1 MATLHRMKMRGYP
14 RLTPVLVMVLI
25 AIYLVSMAASVHRES
40 VTWDEGDH
48 LFAGFMSLDTG
59 DFGLNPEH
67 PPMAKMVAAL
77 PLLPLH
83 LRVPPLQGRFF
94 KGEAYRDGRDLLFGN
109 LPRYAGPDLLFRARL
124 AMLLFPLSLALLV
137 FFAGRELFGT
147 ATGLLALCLL
157 AFEPNLLTHGPLIT
171 TDMAI
176 SATFMATVWA
186 AYRYA
191 VCPTFPR
198 LAVAGLAAGLALA
211 AKHSGLVLLVA
222 LLPLLAGEA
231 VLRAWGRRRSR
242 NSAADFRTTRRDAL
256 HLLGGL
262 IGMVGIALLVLWA
275 FYGFRY
281 AARPAGLGLSPDLA
295 HYVVPLRS
303 IEAGGILLLARLHV
317 FPESWLYGLADVRLV
332 ANATPTYFFGKV
344 YAHGLWLYFPAVL
357 LIKLTLGSLALLA
370 IALFAAARGWLN
382 QPRELWFV
390 LFPMALYFLI
400 ASGSGL
406 NIGVRH
412 ILPCIPLL
420 LLFAAAGAVAA
431 ARRGRGWA
439 IAVAVLLCAH
449 VASSAWAFPLYLP
462 YANEAWGGS
471 ARLPQLLSDS
481 NVDWGQQLPQVAQ
494 WVRINRAEES
504 CHFAYFVT
512 PFILPS
518 DYGIP
523 CTLLPTFDSAAEQ
536 DIDVPATV
544 NGVLLISQG
553 DLNGFEFGTKV
564 RNPYEPLVSRKPDA
578 VIDHG
583 VFVFR
588 GSFYLPD
595 AAAMA
600 PTQRATRALAAGDA
614 RMAVTEAQ
622 KALAISPSNFDA
634 LVIAGKAL
642 AAQQQTGLAADAF
655 HAALHRVDAM
665 EPSAQALWRPQI
677 EQQLRS
683 LPNH

>member
-1 MATLHRMKMRGYP
+1 MRDIP
-14 RLTPVLVMVLI
+14 RFTPVLVIVLI
-25 AIYLVSMAASVHRES
+25 VIFLVSMAASVHRES

-48 LFAGFMSLDTG
+48 LFAGFMSLRTG

-94 KGEAYRDGRDLLFGN
+94 KNESYRDGQDLLFGN
-109 LPRYAGPDLLFRARL
+109 LPRYSGPDLLFRARL
-124 AMLLFPLSLALLV
+124 AMLFFPLSLALLV
-137 FFAGRELFGT
+137 FFAGREMFGT
-147 ATGLLALCLL
+147 SAGLLALALL

-176 SATFMATVWA
+176 SATFLATVWA
-186 AYRYA
+186 TYRYA
-191 VCPTFPR
+191 INPTLPR
-198 LAVAGLAAGLALA
+198 LALAGLAAGLALA

-222 LLPLLAGEA
+222 LVPLLAGEA
-231 VLRAWGRRRSR
+231 VLRAWGRRSAGAQARSQA
-242 NSAADFRTTRRDAL
+242 STHTMRRDAVQ
-256 HLLGGL
+256 LLGGL
-262 IGMVGIALLVLWA
+262 IAIVGIALVVLWA

-281 AARPAGLGLSPDLA
+281 NARPTGLALSPDLA

-303 IEAGGILLLARLHV
+303 IESGGILLLAHLHI

-344 YAHGLWLYFPAVL
+344 YAHGLWIYFPAVL

-370 IALFAAARGWLN
+370 IAIFATAQGWLRK
-382 QPRELWFV
+382 PRELWFV
-390 LFPMALYFLI
+390 LFPMAFYFLI

-412 ILPCIPLL
+412 ILPCLPLL

-431 ARRGRGWA
+431 ARRGRGWT
-439 IAVAVLLCAH
+439 IAVAVLFCAH

-471 ARLPQLLSDS
+471 AHLPQLLSDS
-481 NVDWGQQLPQVAQ
+481 NVDWGQQLPQVAT
-494 WVRINRAEES
+494 WVGRNGVAQN

-536 DIDVPATV
+536 DMDIPATI

-553 DLNGFEFGTKV
+553 DLNGFEFGTRI
-564 RNPYEPLVSRKPDA
+564 RNPYEPLVGLQPEA

-600 PTQRATRALAAGDA
+600 PTQRATRALAKGDA
-614 RMAVTEAQ
+614 KTAIVEAG
-622 KALAISPSNFDA
+622 KALAFSPTNFDA
-634 LVIAGKAL
+634 LLISGKAL
-642 AAQQQTGLAADAF
+642 AAQQQTGPAAAAF
-655 HAALHRVDAM
+655 HAALGRVDAM
-665 EPSAQALWRPQI
+665 EPSAQALWRPQV
-677 EQQLRS
+677 EQELAS
-683 LPNH
+683 LTSH